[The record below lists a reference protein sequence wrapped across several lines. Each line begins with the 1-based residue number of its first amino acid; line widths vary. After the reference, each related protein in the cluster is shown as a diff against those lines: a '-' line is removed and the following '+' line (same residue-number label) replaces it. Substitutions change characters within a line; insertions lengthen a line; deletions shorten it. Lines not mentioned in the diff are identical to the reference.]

1 MMKRRWMAG
10 AAALW
15 LGIAPAASA
24 QAQAVTV
31 PRAEMEKLLETY
43 ALIKRN
49 YVAQADDGK
58 LFEGAIAGMLAS
70 LDAHSEYMNKDA
82 MREIDREST
91 GSYVGIGIEVED
103 EHGQLRVVS
112 TTPQAPADKA
122 GIQAGDLLVSIDGAP
137 ATGLPS
143 SEAARRMHGAAGSV
157 VTVAVARR
165 GKLRSL
171 RLTRVAMHNDTVRM
185 SMTAAGLPWIRIAEF
200 GSATGADL
208 AAVLK
213 KLDAQAAPRGIVLDL
228 RNDGGGLVSAAVA
241 VGGAFLP
248 AGATM
253 FTARGRDADTEAK
266 VTVDPR
272 YYREADTAD
281 VLAGLPA
288 WTRTVPLTVL
298 VNGASASAAELL
310 AGALQDNRR
319 ATIVGSQTF
328 GKGSIQ
334 SVIPLDA
341 EDGIKFT
348 VARYFTP
355 GGHEIQAHGV
365 TPDLV
370 VRPAAG
376 ADEDWQLREADLA
389 NHLAPRS
396 PRQMTRR
403 RAPCPKAPACSARAT
418 TRRCRPRSDC
428 WRRAQNR
435 ERRWPA
441 CCASGRRWPKAMR
454 RAPAARPESNACH
467 IPAAEYASLPGKGA
481 GGSAALPAPAVGKDT
496 GTNSTRHAPMWQDES
511 TKEDALDTQLHT
523 LLADL
528 AAFGDAHDGDAAN
541 RATRMLN
548 ITPDTGEFLAVLVK
562 AMGAR
567 RILEIGTS
575 NGYSTLWLAD
585 AVASIDGDVTTIEM
599 SLQKVAMAKQNFERA
614 GLDDRITQREGD
626 AGGHLAKFG
635 DGEFDLVFLDSQ
647 RSAYLA
653 WWPDLKRILRAG
665 GLLVVDNATSHAE
678 EMAAFTETVRADQS
692 FTTSLVPVGKGE
704 FLAVKA

>member
-1 MMKRRWMAG
+1 MIKRQWMAG

-15 LGIAPAASA
+15 IGMAPAARA
-24 QAQAVTV
+24 QEQTLTV

-91 GSYVGIGIEVED
+91 GSYIGIGIEVED
-103 EHGQLRVVS
+103 DHGQLRVVS

-122 GIQAGDLLVSIDGAP
+122 GIQAGDLLVSIDGAA

-157 VTVAVARR
+157 VTVGVARR
-165 GKLRSL
+165 GKLRTL

-185 SMTAAGLPWIRIAEF
+185 SMTAAGLPWIRISEF

-213 KLDAQAAPRGIVLDL
+213 KLDAQGAPRGIVLDL

-248 AGATM
+248 AGTTM
-253 FTARGRDADTEAK
+253 FTARGRDAGTEAK
-266 VTVDPR
+266 VTVDQR
-272 YYREADTAD
+272 YYREANTAD

-310 AGALQDNRR
+310 AGALQDHRR

-355 GGHEIQAHGV
+355 AGHEIQARGV

-376 ADEDWQLREADLA
+376 ADEDLQLREVDLA
-389 NHLAPRS
+389 NHLPPTQSAANDATPR
-396 PRQMTRR
+396 
-403 RAPCPKAPACSARAT
+403 AV
-418 TRRCRPRSDC
+418 
-428 WRRAQNR
+428 
-435 ERRWPA
+435 
-441 CCASGRRWPKAMR
+441 
-454 RAPAARPESNACH
+454 PESTRMFGTR
-467 IPAAEYASLPGKGA
+467 EDK
-481 GGSAALPAPAVGKDT
+481 ALQAAVG
-496 GTNSTRHAPMWQDES
+496 
-511 TKEDALDTQLHT
+511 
-523 LLADL
+523 LLAPGTKPGTAL
-528 AAFGDAHDGDAAN
+528 AG
-541 RATRMLN
+541 MLRKW
-548 ITPDTGEFLAVLVK
+548 T
-562 AMGAR
+562 
-567 RILEIGTS
+567 
-575 NGYSTLWLAD
+575 
-585 AVASIDGDVTTIEM
+585 
-599 SLQKVAMAKQNFERA
+599 AMAK
-614 GLDDRITQREGD
+614 GD
-626 AGGHLAKFG
+626 AGS
-635 DGEFDLVFLDSQ
+635 V
-647 RSAYLA
+647 
-653 WWPDLKRILRAG
+653 G
-665 GLLVVDNATSHAE
+665 GA
-678 EMAAFTETVRADQS
+678 
-692 FTTSLVPVGKGE
+692 P
-704 FLAVKA
+704 